1 MGVANRSEDYEQ
13 QLNMWAKTYNA
24 YERITD
30 DWGQAHRIL
39 GPLIEEWEAHQRI
52 AADWAGVD
60 LLRAWAF
67 YCARQADKDADRSL
81 LEGYPEILAIAE
93 TIRNHPAA
101 TTQDM
106 PPAKPGS

>member
-1 MGVANRSEDYEQ
+1 MGVANKSEDYEQ
-13 QLNMWAKTYNA
+13 QLNKWAKTYNA

-30 DWGQAHRIL
+30 DWGHAHRIL
-39 GPLIEEWEAHQRI
+39 MPLIEEWKTHQRI

-67 YCARQADKDADRSL
+67 YCARAADKDAYRSL
-81 LEGYPEILAIAE
+81 LEGYPEILAIVDA
-93 TIRNHPAA
+93 IRNHPAA

-106 PPAKPGS
+106 PPDKRGN